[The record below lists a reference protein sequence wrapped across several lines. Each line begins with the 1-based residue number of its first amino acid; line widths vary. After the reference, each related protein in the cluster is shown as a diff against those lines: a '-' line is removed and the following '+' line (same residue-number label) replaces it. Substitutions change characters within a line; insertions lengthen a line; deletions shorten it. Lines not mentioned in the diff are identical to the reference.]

1 MSEAAYFDALRAI
14 ARDYQT
20 PEQLRRSAERDY
32 GLPYEEVLEMAY
44 DNMQA
49 TAKRAIH
56 GKRRPKVEAPR

>member
-1 MSEAAYFDALRAI
+1 MSADSDAQVYFDALRAI
-14 ARDYQT
+14 AREYQT

-49 TAKRAIH
+49 TAKRAIYQ
-56 GKRRPKVEAPR
+56 KRRPKA